1 MSPENL
7 PLPDSGLATQGD
19 SLVQCANVQS
29 FSLEEKQELLLVM
42 QHGKRRI
49 KLGHSSLIHSRFP
62 VEQWASCQK
71 NLGTV
76 KCLEEPGFEQSPGEL
91 HGLLQNIQR
100 GGCSYHSV
108 RWVEPV

>member
-1 MSPENL
+1 MTVAVKPCKCLITVRVCLGPRKHLRGKQAECLKLMSPENL

-62 VEQWASCQK
+62 VE
-71 NLGTV
+71 
-76 KCLEEPGFEQSPGEL
+76 
-91 HGLLQNIQR
+91 
-100 GGCSYHSV
+100 
-108 RWVEPV
+108 